1 MLYNKL
7 GKTNLEVSRLGFGTM
22 RLPTTGSNDEI
33 IESEASEMLT
43 YGIENGINI
52 IDTAYPYHSKTL
64 DGSGESETFVGEFLK
79 ENNYRE
85 DILLSTKS
93 PSWAIE
99 KKEDFDFYLDE
110 QLKKLQTDYIDI
122 YLLHSLTVP
131 DWEKVKGLDV
141 LDFLDDC
148 LTTGKVKHVGFS
160 SHIEVDYLIEII
172 DEYPKWEVVMTQM
185 NYLDE
190 YYQSGVMG
198 LDYLKETKS
207 KTHSSQYEG
216 FVRLYIRPVIGMI
229 RMNKLTEGDLQ
240 AVIDMA
246 YSQNHLSD
254 KTLRD
259 VRGCLTNWLK
269 WCRMRKKT
277 TMHPEGITI
286 PAGAKKPEKKIVQP
300 EDLKKL
306 FFSNMTVWRNKPDED
321 WYIHAYRF
329 AVLTGLRPGELRGL
343 EDRTDITDLKV
354 VIRRSVNVHNE
365 VTQGKNNN
373 ARRTFALEEYALGEI
388 KAQRAMLR
396 AVGIVSPYLFPEPDG
411 GQLNY
416 KNFYR
421 AWKRYCGANN
431 IPPTS
436 LYELRHTYVSINKE
450 MPIGLKKMVVGHS
463 RDMDTEGVYGHQLAG
478 DMEKAASYTHAAFE
492 SIIKKQA

>member
-1 MLYNKL
+1 MLYNEL

-64 DGSGESETFVGEFLK
+64 DGNGESETFVGEFLK

-198 LDYLKETKS
+198 LDYLKETNIGSMIMEPLRGGRLVQNIPKEVQTLWDS
-207 KTHSSQYEG
+207 ADVKRTPVEWALQYLWNRDDVDCVLSGMTSLNQVKENIEIANKIDEISENDQE
-216 FVRLYIRPVIGMI
+216 LIREVARTYRTFLGNNCTRCGYCMPCPHGVDII
-229 RMNKLTEGDLQ
+229 NCLTEYNIAHMLNDPKASAMQYFSL
-240 AVIDMA
+240 IDDDSRADSCVQCMECIPFCT
-246 YSQNHLSD
+246 QMLD
-254 KTLRD
+254 I
-259 VRGCLTNWLK
+259 
-269 WCRMRKKT
+269 
-277 TMHPEGITI
+277 PE
-286 PAGAKKPEKKIVQP
+286 
-300 EDLKKL
+300 
-306 FFSNMTVWRNKPDED
+306 
-321 WYIHAYRF
+321 
-329 AVLTGLRPGELRGL
+329 ELV
-343 EDRTDITDLKV
+343 KV
-354 VIRRSVNVHNE
+354 H
-365 VTQGKNNN
+365 
-373 ARRTFALEEYALGEI
+373 EYFGSE
-388 KAQRAMLR
+388 
-396 AVGIVSPYLFPEPDG
+396 FDH
-411 GQLNY
+411 
-416 KNFYR
+416 F
-421 AWKRYCGANN
+421 
-431 IPPTS
+431 
-436 LYELRHTYVSINKE
+436 
-450 MPIGLKKMVVGHS
+450 
-463 RDMDTEGVYGHQLAG
+463 
-478 DMEKAASYTHAAFE
+478 
-492 SIIKKQA
+492 

>member
-198 LDYLKETKS
+198 LDYLKETNIGSMIMEPLRGGRLVQNIPKEVQTLWDS
-207 KTHSSQYEG
+207 ADVKRTPVEWALQYLWNRDDVDCVLSGMTSPNQVKENIEIANKIDEISENDQE
-216 FVRLYIRPVIGMI
+216 LIREVARTYRTFFGNNCTRCGYCMPCPHGVDII
-229 RMNKLTEGDLQ
+229 NCLTEYNIAHMLNDPKASAMQYFSL
-240 AVIDMA
+240 IDDDSRADSCVQCMECIPFCT
-246 YSQNHLSD
+246 QMLD
-254 KTLRD
+254 I
-259 VRGCLTNWLK
+259 
-269 WCRMRKKT
+269 
-277 TMHPEGITI
+277 PE
-286 PAGAKKPEKKIVQP
+286 
-300 EDLKKL
+300 
-306 FFSNMTVWRNKPDED
+306 
-321 WYIHAYRF
+321 
-329 AVLTGLRPGELRGL
+329 ELV
-343 EDRTDITDLKV
+343 KV
-354 VIRRSVNVHNE
+354 H
-365 VTQGKNNN
+365 
-373 ARRTFALEEYALGEI
+373 EYFGSE
-388 KAQRAMLR
+388 
-396 AVGIVSPYLFPEPDG
+396 FDH
-411 GQLNY
+411 
-416 KNFYR
+416 F
-421 AWKRYCGANN
+421 
-431 IPPTS
+431 
-436 LYELRHTYVSINKE
+436 
-450 MPIGLKKMVVGHS
+450 
-463 RDMDTEGVYGHQLAG
+463 
-478 DMEKAASYTHAAFE
+478 
-492 SIIKKQA
+492 

>member
-22 RLPTTGSNDEI
+22 RLPTKNSNDEI

-64 DGSGESETFVGEFLK
+64 DGSGTSETFVGEFLK

-131 DWEKVKGLDV
+131 DWENVKNLDV

-148 LTTGKVKHVGFS
+148 LATGKVKHVGFS

-198 LDYLKETKS
+198 LDYLKDTNIGSMIMEPLRGGRLVQNIPQEVQNLWDSAEVKRTPVEWAM
-207 KTHSSQYEG
+207 QYLWNRDDVDCVLSGMTSLDQVKEN
-216 FVRLYIRPVIGMI
+216 VEIANKIDEISANDQELIREVARTYRTFLGNNCTRCGYCMPCPHGVDII
-229 RMNKLTEGDLQ
+229 NCLTEYNIAHMLNDPKASAMQYFSL
-240 AVIDMA
+240 IDDDSRADSCVQCMECIPFCT
-246 YSQNHLSD
+246 QMLD
-254 KTLRD
+254 I
-259 VRGCLTNWLK
+259 
-269 WCRMRKKT
+269 
-277 TMHPEGITI
+277 PE
-286 PAGAKKPEKKIVQP
+286 
-300 EDLKKL
+300 
-306 FFSNMTVWRNKPDED
+306 
-321 WYIHAYRF
+321 
-329 AVLTGLRPGELRGL
+329 ELV
-343 EDRTDITDLKV
+343 KV
-354 VIRRSVNVHNE
+354 H
-365 VTQGKNNN
+365 
-373 ARRTFALEEYALGEI
+373 EYFGSE
-388 KAQRAMLR
+388 
-396 AVGIVSPYLFPEPDG
+396 FDH
-411 GQLNY
+411 
-416 KNFYR
+416 F
-421 AWKRYCGANN
+421 
-431 IPPTS
+431 
-436 LYELRHTYVSINKE
+436 
-450 MPIGLKKMVVGHS
+450 
-463 RDMDTEGVYGHQLAG
+463 
-478 DMEKAASYTHAAFE
+478 
-492 SIIKKQA
+492 

>member
-7 GKTNLEVSRLGFGTM
+7 GKTNLKVSRLGFGTM

-198 LDYLKETKS
+198 LDYLKETNIGSMIMEPLRGGRLVQNIPNEVQTLWDSADVKRTPVEWALQYLWNRDDVDCVLS
-207 KTHSSQYEG
+207 GMTSLNQVKENIEIANKIDEISENDQELIREVARTYKTFLGNNCTRCGYCMPCPHG
-216 FVRLYIRPVIGMI
+216 VDII
-229 RMNKLTEGDLQ
+229 NCLTEYNIAHMLNDPKASAMQYFSL
-240 AVIDMA
+240 IDDDSRADSCVQCMECIPFCT
-246 YSQNHLSD
+246 QMLD
-254 KTLRD
+254 I
-259 VRGCLTNWLK
+259 
-269 WCRMRKKT
+269 
-277 TMHPEGITI
+277 PE
-286 PAGAKKPEKKIVQP
+286 
-300 EDLKKL
+300 
-306 FFSNMTVWRNKPDED
+306 
-321 WYIHAYRF
+321 
-329 AVLTGLRPGELRGL
+329 ELV
-343 EDRTDITDLKV
+343 KV
-354 VIRRSVNVHNE
+354 H
-365 VTQGKNNN
+365 
-373 ARRTFALEEYALGEI
+373 EYFGSE
-388 KAQRAMLR
+388 
-396 AVGIVSPYLFPEPDG
+396 FDH
-411 GQLNY
+411 
-416 KNFYR
+416 F
-421 AWKRYCGANN
+421 
-431 IPPTS
+431 
-436 LYELRHTYVSINKE
+436 
-450 MPIGLKKMVVGHS
+450 
-463 RDMDTEGVYGHQLAG
+463 
-478 DMEKAASYTHAAFE
+478 
-492 SIIKKQA
+492 

>member
-64 DGSGESETFVGEFLK
+64 DGSGKSETFVGEFLK

-131 DWEKVKGLDV
+131 DWEKVKDLDV

-198 LDYLKETKS
+198 LDYLKETNIGSMIMEPLRGGRLVQNIPKEVQTLWDS
-207 KTHSSQYEG
+207 ADVKRTPVEWALQYLWNRDDVDCVLSGMTSLNQVKENIEIANKIDEISENDQE
-216 FVRLYIRPVIGMI
+216 LIREVARTYRTFLGNNCTRCGYCMPCPHGVDII
-229 RMNKLTEGDLQ
+229 NCLTEYNIAHMLNDPKASAMQYFSL
-240 AVIDMA
+240 IDDDSRADSCVQCMECIPFCT
-246 YSQNHLSD
+246 QMLD
-254 KTLRD
+254 I
-259 VRGCLTNWLK
+259 
-269 WCRMRKKT
+269 
-277 TMHPEGITI
+277 PE
-286 PAGAKKPEKKIVQP
+286 
-300 EDLKKL
+300 
-306 FFSNMTVWRNKPDED
+306 
-321 WYIHAYRF
+321 
-329 AVLTGLRPGELRGL
+329 ELV
-343 EDRTDITDLKV
+343 KV
-354 VIRRSVNVHNE
+354 H
-365 VTQGKNNN
+365 
-373 ARRTFALEEYALGEI
+373 EYFGSE
-388 KAQRAMLR
+388 
-396 AVGIVSPYLFPEPDG
+396 FDH
-411 GQLNY
+411 
-416 KNFYR
+416 F
-421 AWKRYCGANN
+421 
-431 IPPTS
+431 
-436 LYELRHTYVSINKE
+436 
-450 MPIGLKKMVVGHS
+450 
-463 RDMDTEGVYGHQLAG
+463 
-478 DMEKAASYTHAAFE
+478 
-492 SIIKKQA
+492 

>member
-22 RLPTTGSNDEI
+22 RLPTKNSNDEI

-64 DGSGESETFVGEFLK
+64 DGSGTSETFVGEFLK

-131 DWEKVKGLDV
+131 DWENVKGLDV

-148 LTTGKVKHVGFS
+148 LATGKVKHVGFS

-198 LDYLKETKS
+198 LDYLKDTNIGSMIMEPLRGGRLVQNIPQEVQNLWDSAEVKRTPVEWAM
-207 KTHSSQYEG
+207 QYLWNRDDVDCVLSGMTSLDQVKEN
-216 FVRLYIRPVIGMI
+216 VEIANKIDEISANDQELIREVARTYRTCLGNNCTRCGYCMPCPHGVDII
-229 RMNKLTEGDLQ
+229 NCLTEYNIAHMLNDPKASAMQYFSL
-240 AVIDMA
+240 IDDDSRADSCVQCMECIPFCT
-246 YSQNHLSD
+246 QMLD
-254 KTLRD
+254 I
-259 VRGCLTNWLK
+259 
-269 WCRMRKKT
+269 
-277 TMHPEGITI
+277 PE
-286 PAGAKKPEKKIVQP
+286 
-300 EDLKKL
+300 
-306 FFSNMTVWRNKPDED
+306 
-321 WYIHAYRF
+321 
-329 AVLTGLRPGELRGL
+329 ELV
-343 EDRTDITDLKV
+343 KV
-354 VIRRSVNVHNE
+354 H
-365 VTQGKNNN
+365 
-373 ARRTFALEEYALGEI
+373 EYFGSE
-388 KAQRAMLR
+388 
-396 AVGIVSPYLFPEPDG
+396 FDH
-411 GQLNY
+411 
-416 KNFYR
+416 F
-421 AWKRYCGANN
+421 
-431 IPPTS
+431 
-436 LYELRHTYVSINKE
+436 
-450 MPIGLKKMVVGHS
+450 
-463 RDMDTEGVYGHQLAG
+463 
-478 DMEKAASYTHAAFE
+478 
-492 SIIKKQA
+492 